1 MLQRL
6 RLKFVLINMTIVMT
20 MLCVILGMVYHFTRS
35 NLENESIAQMINI
48 AESPFRLGQPG
59 VPEDG
64 VQLPY
69 FTIQID
75 QQGEVIATGGG
86 YYDLSDEE
94 FLQSIVRTAFDSG
107 DQFGTIDEYNLRY
120 YRAPAYVNQ
129 FLVFVD
135 TSSEQAT
142 LNGLLRTS
150 LIIGV
155 LSFFLFLGISILLA
169 RWAVAPIDR
178 AWRQQRQF
186 VSDASHELKTPLT
199 VVMTNAELL
208 QNPAVAET
216 DRTAYSANILTMSRR
231 MRRLLEQL
239 LQLARSDNALE
250 QRPHYQPFD
259 YSRMVADA
267 LLPFEPV
274 FFENGLTLESE
285 IAPGVT
291 VRGDETALRQVLE
304 ILLDN
309 AQKYSAP
316 GGKTRVTLA
325 RRGRGHVILSVA
337 DQGDPIPA
345 EHLEDLFRRFY
356 RADEARSSAD
366 SFGLGLSIAES
377 IVRRHRGHVWAESQG
392 GWNTFRVELPV
403 DS

>member
-1 MLQRL
+1 MLRKL
-6 RLKFVLINMTIVMT
+6 RLKFVLINMAIVMT

-75 QQGEVIATGGG
+75 RDGEVIATGGG
-86 YYDLSDEE
+86 YYDLSDET
-94 FLQSIVRTAFDSG
+94 FLQDVVKTAFDSG
-107 DQFGTIDEYNLRY
+107 EQIGTIEEYHLRY
-120 YRAPAYVNQ
+120 YRAPVSVNQ
-129 FLVFVD
+129 FMVFVD

-150 LIIGV
+150 LIIGF

-169 RWAVAPIDR
+169 RWAVAPVDR

-199 VVMTNAELL
+199 VIMTNAELL
-208 QNPAVAET
+208 QHPAQAEAE
-216 DRTAYSANILTMSRR
+216 RNAYSANILTMSRR

-239 LQLARSDNALE
+239 LQLARSDNALD
-250 QRPHYQPFD
+250 QQPHYQPFD
-259 YSRMVADA
+259 YSRTLEDA
-267 LLPFEPV
+267 MLPFEPV
-274 FFENGLTLESE
+274 FFENQLTLESK
-285 IAPGVT
+285 ITPGIT
-291 VRGDETALRQVLE
+291 VRGDEAALRQVLE

-309 AQKYSAP
+309 ARKYSSP
-316 GGKTRVTLA
+316 GGTTRVTFE
-325 RRGRGHVILSVA
+325 RRGRSHAVLCVA

-345 EHLEDLFRRFY
+345 EDLNNLFRRFY

-377 IVRRHRGHVWAESQG
+377 IVRRHRGKVWAESRD
-392 GWNTFRVELPV
+392 GWNTFRVELPTE
-403 DS
+403 